1 MSAEVSPVKSA
12 FKAKVN
18 ERLGPNPTSW
28 GGEDSAEV
36 VRSCVTALKGGD
48 GNPVVLTEE
57 ENDLIT
63 LVSAPSHDVQMR
75 VIRRVVADHNAEL
88 TQADA
93 DLIKKVVSAPVFKLE
108 LVKAGRITDT
118 KANKLKDLLA

>member
-1 MSAEVSPVKSA
+1 MSDDTNQIKTA
-12 FKAKVN
+12 FKAKTN
-18 ERLGPNPTSW
+18 ERLTLHPNNW
-28 GGEDSAEV
+28 NGEASAEV

-63 LVSAPSHDVQMR
+63 LASAPSHDVQMR
-75 VIRRVVADHNAEL
+75 VIRRIVANHKAEL

-108 LVKAGRITDT
+108 LVKAGRIKDT
-118 KANKLKDLLA
+118 KASKLNDLLA

>member
-1 MSAEVSPVKSA
+1 MTEDTNPLKSA
-12 FKAKVN
+12 LKAKIN
-18 ERLGPNPTSW
+18 ERLTLHPNNW
-28 GGEDSAEV
+28 NGEASAEV

-63 LVSAPSHDVQMR
+63 LASAPSHDVQMR
-75 VIRRVVADHNAEL
+75 VIRRIVANHKAEL
-88 TQADA
+88 AQADA

-108 LVKAGRITDT
+108 LVKAGRIIDT
-118 KANKLKDLLA
+118 KASKLKDLLA